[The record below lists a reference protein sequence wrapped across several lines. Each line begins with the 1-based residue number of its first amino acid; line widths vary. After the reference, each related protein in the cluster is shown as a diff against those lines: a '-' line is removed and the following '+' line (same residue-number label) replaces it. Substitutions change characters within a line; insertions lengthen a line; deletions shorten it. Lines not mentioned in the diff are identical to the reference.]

1 MLITY
6 RYNHKVF
13 YVLHRY
19 LKKQSSED
27 SSDSEI
33 HYTSRI
39 EEFEDWLSNRLI
51 NVEKIK
57 PSDLVDVRDTENVWC
72 SGLVK

>member
-1 MLITY
+1 MFLTY

-13 YVLHRY
+13 IVLHRY
-19 LKKQSSED
+19 LKKQSNED
-27 SSDSEI
+27 SSDCEV

-51 NVEKIK
+51 NAEKIK
-57 PSDLVDVRDTENVWC
+57 PSDLVDVRDT
-72 SGLVK
+72 